1 MVFLW
6 ACFGPII
13 VGVHSQP
20 LNTMDFT
27 SSMIVVKRALPSR
40 ATFLVHYA
48 HDEEMW
54 YPQKYKHRIMSS
66 G

>member
-1 MVFLW
+1 MFSSQRSVFHGLFVSLFW
-6 ACFGPII
+6 SYYCRSS
-13 VGVHSQP
+13 HSQP

-48 HDEEMW
+48 HDEEM
-54 YPQKYKHRIMSS
+54 
-66 G
+66 

>member
-1 MVFLW
+1 MFSSQRSVFHGLFVSLFW
-6 ACFGPII
+6 SPII

-48 HDEEMW
+48 HDEEM
-54 YPQKYKHRIMSS
+54 
-66 G
+66 